1 MRHDDLP
8 QALIFLCLHGSQ
20 AYGTATPTSD
30 WDVRGVGIAPL
41 TTYFGTRPWE
51 QIQGG
56 SPFLEQLLYD
66 KHPQANNGDELDS
79 EVFNVTK
86 FVRLAADAN
95 PNILDILFAHPD
107 DWLHTTPAWEM
118 LHEKRHMFLSMRV
131 RHTYTG
137 YAMSQ
142 LKRIKSHRKWLL
154 EPPKQKPTRTD
165 FGLPESHSLVPKDI
179 QDLAESVMSK
189 KMSQWKLDKLLEQM
203 DEEARDDLRYA
214 MQDYFAMV
222 HGRPFDPNGEHER
235 QQASLQG
242 SVEQELFKR
251 LEAER
256 KYKHALNHWKQYQGW
271 LKQRNAARAKLE
283 SQFGYD
289 AKHASHLVRLLLS
302 VQEILTE
309 GNLSVRHPHAQ
320 LLRDVRG
327 GAWSYDELIEWA
339 NEQEQ
344 IIHKL
349 SAEKPL
355 RHSPDRDAID
365 QLITDMVMTFHGK
378 H

>member
-137 YAMSQ
+137 
-142 LKRIKSHRKWLL
+142 
-154 EPPKQKPTRTD
+154 
-165 FGLPESHSLVPKDI
+165 
-179 QDLAESVMSK
+179 
-189 KMSQWKLDKLLEQM
+189 
-203 DEEARDDLRYA
+203 YA

-378 H
+378 Q